1 MRTFSIVLGAIIAA
15 SSSGALAIEQHA
27 GVQVTQL
34 LKTKH
39 TWNGGPIAYPD
50 GEAEVTALL
59 IEIAPGGET
68 GWHRHPVPSFGL
80 VLQGHLEVHLANG
93 DVKLL
98 APGEVLAEVI
108 DTAHN
113 GRNVG
118 ESPVKLVVFYAG
130 AAGKQLT
137 IQGTGERN

>member
-1 MRTFSIVLGAIIAA
+1 MRTLRFLVGAIIAF
-15 SSSGALAIEQHA
+15 SSLGALAIDQNA

-39 TWNGGPIAYPD
+39 TWNGAPIAYPK

-59 IEIAPGGET
+59 VEIAPGGET
-68 GWHRHPVPSFGL
+68 GWHRHSVPSFGM
-80 VLQGHLEVHLANG
+80 VLQGTLEVHLANG
-93 DVKLL
+93 NVKLL

-108 DTAHN
+108 DSAHN

-118 ESPVKLVVFYAG
+118 EDPVKLVVFYAG

-137 IQGTGERN
+137 IQGAGESN